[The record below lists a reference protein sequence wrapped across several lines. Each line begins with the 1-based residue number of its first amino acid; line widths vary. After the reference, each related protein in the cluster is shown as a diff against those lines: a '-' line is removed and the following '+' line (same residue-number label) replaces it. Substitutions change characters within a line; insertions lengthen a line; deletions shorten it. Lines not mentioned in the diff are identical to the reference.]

1 MRKAMRFGRRLA
13 LPSTVQ
19 IKHQLLMLWLKD
31 QTLKEATEAAAAASK
46 SVSQQNVAP
55 GLAPL

>member
-1 MRKAMRFGRRLA
+1 

-31 QTLKEATEAAAAASK
+31 QTEKETAEAAAAAS
-46 SVSQQNVAP
+46 VEPQNIAP